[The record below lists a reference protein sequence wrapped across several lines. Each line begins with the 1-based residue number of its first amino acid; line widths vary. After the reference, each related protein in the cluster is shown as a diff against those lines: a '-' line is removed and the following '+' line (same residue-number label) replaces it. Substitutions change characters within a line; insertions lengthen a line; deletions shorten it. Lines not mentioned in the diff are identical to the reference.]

1 MFSYFIYIV
10 ASRAR
15 TYNNNNMIKAYYW
28 YNSSVSDP
36 IRSNRPWGFRQHVSN
51 RSNTAASNENA
62 PPPASFGG
70 VTPAL
75 KKCGVALLND
85 IFSRF
90 GGWKR
95 PERKSRSRSSAWCGV
110 RRQTKPARQK
120 RVVVKYTKK
129 RLLKKKMLSRIPFGE
144 TKTGTYLLR
153 APSLSVLE
161 LFPGHVLQLNR
172 RHHREYCT
180 SSSTPSARRR
190 RRRRVRRRP
199 VVVFEDILKVVCKA
213 GRNACGRII
222 RRRQRVAL
230 RRRTLRDDPVEVVTR
245 CQSGCRQRGGGREED
260 HRSGLSFKAGSLKAS
275 ARFLSTTRGGFA
287 SLFFL
292 PFFLFFCV

>member
-1 MFSYFIYIV
+1 M
-10 ASRAR
+10 
-15 TYNNNNMIKAYYW
+15 
-28 YNSSVSDP
+28 
-36 IRSNRPWGFRQHVSN
+36 G
-51 RSNTAASNENA
+51 
-62 PPPASFGG
+62 
-70 VTPAL
+70 
-75 KKCGVALLND
+75 
-85 IFSRF
+85 
-90 GGWKR
+90 
-95 PERKSRSRSSAWCGV
+95 
-110 RRQTKPARQK
+110 
-120 RVVVKYTKK
+120 KK

-144 TKTGTYLLR
+144 TKNGTYLLR

-230 RRRTLRDDPVEVVTR
+230 RRRTLRDVGVVTR
-245 CQSGCRQRGGGREED
+245 RPRQKSGSRQRKGFRGREEED
-260 HRSGLSFKAGSLKAS
+260 HRSGLSFKASLSKRTS
-275 ARFLSTTRGGFA
+275 FLSKTRGV
-287 SLFFL
+287 SPLFFL
-292 PFFLFFCV
+292 LPKP

>member
-1 MFSYFIYIV
+1 MGLSSTRLQPFKHRRV
-10 ASRAR
+10 QRKRA
-15 TYNNNNMIKAYYW
+15 
-28 YNSSVSDP
+28 
-36 IRSNRPWGFRQHVSN
+36 
-51 RSNTAASNENA
+51 AA
-62 PPPASFGG
+62 G
-70 VTPAL
+70 V
-75 KKCGVALLND
+75 
-85 IFSRF
+85 
-90 GGWKR
+90 
-95 PERKSRSRSSAWCGV
+95 V
-110 RRQTKPARQK
+110 RRRHSGAKKVWRRFIERHFLSIRRLETARAKVSQPVFRLVWCEETNKTQRQK

-292 PFFLFFCV
+292 PFFLFFYV